1 MYRCLGGFVGVLSIG
16 LGMADSGVPCLKSVI
31 MHMICSTNIL
41 STPFSTLGFVHYPLS
56 VKFDPQDDD
65 QEQQQQDVVPPPPN
79 NGKGRLTGRT
89 FPKEVAL
96 PTNEVRTNDSQTG
109 KDDTNKKD
117 ESSPVRQRRRNRD
130 KDKKERKDKLFSQ
143 RQHQESL
150 HSILSNPRDSITTN
164 RTKSSEENDFD
175 KSFDPQAFLNKL
187 CEEGKSRTQG
197 DTNKKLCDMMNKKK
211 NVWLP
216 WPSKKSLLRT
226 SSSADS
232 NDDSISLSSV
242 MSADDDDNDE
252 DMNKDMNKLFN
263 SSSGGEGG
271 GWLSWPDQSSSRS
284 LGKTPKENRR
294 TKLSSDCTTQPVA
307 TLPLS
312 STSSS
317 IKSSRARAA

>member
-1 MYRCLGGFVGVLSIG
+1 
-16 LGMADSGVPCLKSVI
+16 
-31 MHMICSTNIL
+31 
-41 STPFSTLGFVHYPLS
+41 
-56 VKFDPQDDD
+56 
-65 QEQQQQDVVPPPPN
+65 
-79 NGKGRLTGRT
+79 
-89 FPKEVAL
+89 
-96 PTNEVRTNDSQTG
+96 
-109 KDDTNKKD
+109 
-117 ESSPVRQRRRNRD
+117 
-130 KDKKERKDKLFSQ
+130 
-143 RQHQESL
+143 
-150 HSILSNPRDSITTN
+150 
-164 RTKSSEENDFD
+164 
-175 KSFDPQAFLNKL
+175 
-187 CEEGKSRTQG
+187 
-197 DTNKKLCDMMNKKK
+197 MMNKKK

-216 WPSKKSLLRT
+216 WPSSSSLSKKSLLRT

-284 LGKTPKENRR
+284 LGKTIKENRR
-294 TKLSSDCTTQPVA
+294 TKLSPDCTTQPVT

>member
-1 MYRCLGGFVGVLSIG
+1 
-16 LGMADSGVPCLKSVI
+16 
-31 MHMICSTNIL
+31 MICSTNIL
-41 STPFSTLGFVHYPLS
+41 SPCLLNPRRSLMLLFS

-65 QEQQQQDVVPPPPN
+65 QDQDAAPPPPPN
-79 NGKGRLTGRT
+79 NGKGRLTGRA
-89 FPKEVAL
+89 FPKEVAVPPSSEDL
-96 PTNEVRTNDSQTG
+96 NPSTS
-109 KDDTNKKD
+109 KDAVAAKAKD
-117 ESSPVRQRRRNRD
+117 ESSPVRERRRRNRG
-130 KDKKERKDKLFSQ
+130 KDKKERKDKLLSQ

-150 HSILSNPRDSITTN
+150 HSILSNPQDSITTN

-187 CEEGKSRTQG
+187 CEEGKSCSQG
-197 DTNKKLCDMMNKKK
+197 GGVPSDTNKKLCDMMNKKK

-242 MSADDDDNDE
+242 MSADDDDDNE
-252 DMNKDMNKLFN
+252 DMSKDMSKLFN
-263 SSSGGEGG
+263 SSSGGGEG

-284 LGKTPKENRR
+284 LGKTTKENRR
-294 TKLSSDCTTQPVA
+294 KEKLSSDSTTQPVTA
-307 TLPLS
+307 LPLS

-317 IKSSRARAA
+317 IKSSSARAA

>member
-1 MYRCLGGFVGVLSIG
+1 
-16 LGMADSGVPCLKSVI
+16 
-31 MHMICSTNIL
+31 MICSTNIL
-41 STPFSTLGFVHYPLS
+41 LHSQPSSFPIPPFS

-65 QEQQQQDVVPPPPN
+65 QEQDAVPPPPPN

-89 FPKEVAL
+89 FPKEVAVPPSSEDL
-96 PTNEVRTNDSQTG
+96 NPSTS
-109 KDDTNKKD
+109 KDDNAKVKD
-117 ESSPVRQRRRNRD
+117 ENSSVRRRRRRNRG
-130 KDKKERKDKLFSQ
+130 KDKKERKDKLLSQ

-164 RTKSSEENDFD
+164 RTKSSEENEFD

-187 CEEGKSRTQG
+187 CEEGGKSCAQG
-197 DTNKKLCDMMNKKK
+197 VPSDTNKKLCDMMNNKK

-216 WPSKKSLLRT
+216 WPSLSPSTKSLLRT

-242 MSADDDDNDE
+242 MSADDDNDE
-252 DMNKDMNKLFN
+252 DMSKDMSKLFN
-263 SSSGGEGG
+263 SSSCGGEG

-284 LGKTPKENRR
+284 LGKPTKENRR
-294 TKLSSDCTTQPVA
+294 TNKKLSSDSTTPPVT

>member
-1 MYRCLGGFVGVLSIG
+1 
-16 LGMADSGVPCLKSVI
+16 
-31 MHMICSTNIL
+31 
-41 STPFSTLGFVHYPLS
+41 
-56 VKFDPQDDD
+56 
-65 QEQQQQDVVPPPPN
+65 
-79 NGKGRLTGRT
+79 
-89 FPKEVAL
+89 
-96 PTNEVRTNDSQTG
+96 
-109 KDDTNKKD
+109 
-117 ESSPVRQRRRNRD
+117 
-130 KDKKERKDKLFSQ
+130 
-143 RQHQESL
+143 
-150 HSILSNPRDSITTN
+150 
-164 RTKSSEENDFD
+164 
-175 KSFDPQAFLNKL
+175 
-187 CEEGKSRTQG
+187 
-197 DTNKKLCDMMNKKK
+197 MMNKKK

-242 MSADDDDNDE
+242 MSADDDDDDDE
-252 DMNKDMNKLFN
+252 DMSKDMSKLFN
-263 SSSGGEGG
+263 SSSGGGEG